1 MKIPALQLQATKI
14 LIDKLPVEPINWRA
28 VLQRSLNSTTPRF
41 ITIEDFRFV
50 WLAQLAKLRESI
62 DALRFIDVSP
72 LYRDHSRQ
80 IKAPPRISLD
90 KIKKRPREDE
100 QSVQSDKSDR
110 PLCTGCGKVGHLVA
124 TCFYTSSPYFNS
136 TDAPYINSE
145 GHKQL
150 MKVDPEAKFIPTS
163 PRPPTSS
170 SSSSFSSSSLS
181 STSKSANSTADA
193 TQNAKKHKGE
203 QLCNLNSSSTLSD
216 DPQLIPFFIAPL
228 SLELMLERS
237 DRVYTLL
244 DTGSF
249 AGNFIHHRTILKH
262 NFTQFVSNSP
272 EKWTPHERKA
282 LSLCPARILPC

>member
-50 WLAQLAKLRESI
+50 WLAQFAKLRESI

-170 SSSSFSSSSLS
+170 SFFFVVIFDF
-181 STSKSANSTADA
+181 KICQFNSRCDTKREE
-193 TQNAKKHKGE
+193 TQ
-203 QLCNLNSSSTLSD
+203 
-216 DPQLIPFFIAPL
+216 
-228 SLELMLERS
+228 R
-237 DRVYTLL
+237 
-244 DTGSF
+244 
-249 AGNFIHHRTILKH
+249 
-262 NFTQFVSNSP
+262 
-272 EKWTPHERKA
+272 
-282 LSLCPARILPC
+282 